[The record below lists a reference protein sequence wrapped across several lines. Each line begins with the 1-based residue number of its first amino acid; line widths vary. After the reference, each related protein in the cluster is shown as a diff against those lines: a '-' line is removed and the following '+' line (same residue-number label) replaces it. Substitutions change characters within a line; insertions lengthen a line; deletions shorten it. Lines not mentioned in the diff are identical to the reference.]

1 MDMEKDLPKFGCQH
15 GINTSMRKDT
25 VEDILNSAILSDRY
39 GFDSVWVMDHTNSHP
54 DDSQVF
60 EAWTMLGAI
69 AMKTE
74 NVRLGTMVGDVLRKN
89 PAVVAQSLLTL
100 DKLSNGRACLG
111 LGAGEGMNLT
121 PYGIEFD
128 KPVSRMEEGL
138 IIIKKLLHATKEEP
152 ANYKGKFF
160 ELQNAF
166 LQLKSDPIPPIWI
179 AANGIRTRG
188 IVGRLGDGWIPT
200 AVTPKNYVKYA
211 EEVDMAAK
219 EAGRDA
225 KDIEKG
231 CELFLSSSKRTP
243 DDWIKSIEKYVNAGV
258 SHFGIEFF
266 GDYEASIKLF
276 SKEVIPCFK
285 K

>member
-1 MDMEKDLPKFGCQH
+1 MEKDLPKFGCQH

>member
-1 MDMEKDLPKFGCQH
+1 MEKDLPKFGCQH

-60 EAWTMLGAI
+60 EAWTVLGAI